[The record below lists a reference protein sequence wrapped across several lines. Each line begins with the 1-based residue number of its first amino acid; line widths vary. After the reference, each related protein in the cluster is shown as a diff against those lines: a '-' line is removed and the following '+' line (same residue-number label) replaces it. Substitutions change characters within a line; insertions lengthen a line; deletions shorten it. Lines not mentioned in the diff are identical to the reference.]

1 MKTPPVESYIVRIYR
16 RQGGAKRQLV
26 GLVEAP
32 SLSGSQGFT
41 SMEQL
46 WEILLA
52 EPAASSA
59 RERTY
64 AGYGGET
71 RD

>member
-1 MKTPPVESYIVRIYR
+1 MKTPVESYIVRIYR

-32 SLSGSQGFT
+32 SVSGSQGFT

-46 WEILLA
+46 WEILA
-52 EPAASSA
+52 ARQSAQRANACAKHADEPQ
-59 RERTY
+59 
-64 AGYGGET
+64 G
-71 RD
+71 